1 MGELIKLLN
10 AGFMRLRKNKIFWL
24 LSIFSI
30 GFALVLINGQYQNM
44 KTYGETVE
52 IGSLIVSYPML
63 IGIIIAIF
71 ISLFLGVEYSDGAI
85 RNKISIG
92 HKRNNI
98 YLSNLIISSIVSVF
112 FYVIF
117 LLITIAIGLPLFGV
131 GTIPISVI
139 LNKIFV
145 LILVIIAYSS
155 IFTFVAMMCSNK
167 TVIAITTILLS
178 FGMIFF
184 ATYCYNILT
193 TPEYIQVAALVDGET
208 KFKEEYNPK
217 YPSKEKRKVYETLL
231 DIIPAGQTIQIQKR
245 NSNLEILLG
254 YSLTIIVV
262 ITSSGFILF
271 KKKELK

>member
-1 MGELIKLLN
+1 MIKLLN
-10 AGFMRLRKNKIFWL
+10 AGFMRLRKNKIFLL

-30 GFALVLINGQYQNM
+30 GFALVLINGQYGNM

-63 IGIIIAIF
+63 IGIVIAIF

-92 HKRNNI
+92 HKRKNI
-98 YLSNLIISSIVSVF
+98 YLSNLIISSIVGLF
-112 FYVIF
+112 FYAIF
-117 LLITIAIGLPLFGV
+117 LLTTVTIGIPLFGV

-155 IFTFVAMMCSNK
+155 IFTFVAMICSNK
-167 TVIAITTILLS
+167 TVIAITTILLA

-184 ATYCYNILT
+184 VTYCYNILT
-193 TPEYIQVAALVDGET
+193 TPEYIQVGNIVDGET
-208 KFKEEYNPK
+208 QLKEEYNPK
-217 YPSKEKRKVYETLL
+217 YPSPEKRKVYETLL
-231 DIIPAGQTIQIQKR
+231 DIIPAGQTVQIQER

-254 YSLTIIVV
+254 YSLAIIV
-262 ITSSGFILF
+262 IFTGSGLMLF